1 MQLLKIAILA
11 VFGASYAKTPQNMA
25 FFMALFTYSYFLI
38 AVIIIFNSSHKP
50 LYNLF
55 NSS

>member
-1 MQLLKIAILA
+1 MAIFG
-11 VFGASYAKTPQNMA
+11 VFGVFYAKTPQDAA